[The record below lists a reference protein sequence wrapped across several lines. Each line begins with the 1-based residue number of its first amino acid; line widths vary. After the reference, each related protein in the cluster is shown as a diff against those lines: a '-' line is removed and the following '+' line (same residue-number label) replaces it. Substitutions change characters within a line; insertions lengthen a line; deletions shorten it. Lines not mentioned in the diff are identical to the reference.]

1 MTTVTR
7 VQGFARC
14 KGVFGSATLHLM
26 SQYAP
31 GVQMDSEVRTDR
43 LQSWDAGLMTR

>member
-14 KGVFGSATLHLM
+14 KGVFGSPTLHLM
-26 SQYAP
+26 SQYPP

-43 LQSWDAGLMTR
+43 LQSWDVGLMAR